1 MISAEASVVVNRP
14 IDEVFD
20 VLIDPSRGRE
30 WQGGLVEA
38 ELLTDPPVATGSQ
51 ARYVIKIVGR
61 EMDSEI
67 EWTEI
72 TRPTKI
78 AWQVIKAP
86 IPGEG
91 SHTLSEVEGG
101 TQIVYEMS
109 GEPGGFFKLAAG
121 MVQKNMQKELQE
133 DLNRLKALL
142 EGD

>member
-72 TRPTKI
+72 TRPNKI